1 MIAWKKILRAVLLAL
16 IFPLSFAVFVMW
28 MLGVEVSELTGKMV
42 VLVIVFWLL
51 VAYVSTAYN
60 QLKHDFPEEYK
71 RDTFARR
78 RARIDS
84 VLGAG
89 VIGLLFLLAQSVFSF
104 H

>member
-1 MIAWKKILRAVLLAL
+1 MPWKKALRAIVLAL
-16 IFPLSFAVFVMW
+16 IFPLSFAAFMMW
-28 MLGVEVSELTGKMV
+28 MLRVEVSELTDRMV
-42 VLVIVFWLL
+42 VSVIAFWLL

-60 QLKHDFPEEYK
+60 QLKHDFPKEYK
-71 RDTFARR
+71 QDTYARR

-89 VIGLLFLLAQSVFSF
+89 VIGLLFLLAQSVFSS

>member
-1 MIAWKKILRAVLLAL
+1 MLWKKVLRSIVLAL
-16 IFPLSFAVFVMW
+16 IFPVSFAAFMMW
-28 MLGVEVSELTGKMV
+28 MLGVEVSELTEKMV

-71 RDTFARR
+71 HDTYARR
-78 RARIDS
+78 RARIDG

-89 VIGLLFLLAQSVFSF
+89 VIGLLFLLAQSVFSS

>member
-1 MIAWKKILRAVLLAL
+1 MPWKKILRPFVLAL
-16 IFPLSFAVFVMW
+16 IFPLSFAAFVMW

-71 RDTFARR
+71 RDTYARR
-78 RARIDS
+78 RARVDAI
-84 VLGAG
+84 LGAG
-89 VIGLLFLLAQSVFSF
+89 VIGLLFLLAQSVFSS